1 MTATRVCALEGCDE
15 PVLGR
20 RDARFCKR
28 AHKQLDQARR
38 RRAAERE
45 ARRAA
50 PVLPETEPLAPEP
63 EAAAPE
69 RPENRSFSMDG
80 LMDELRRLDAAAEQ
94 RDRDAFGPTRRTRP
108 RPHADGVL
116 V

>member
-1 MTATRVCALEGCDE
+1 MTATRVCELEGCDE

-28 AHKQLDQARR
+28 AHKQIDQARR

-50 PVLPETEPLAPEP
+50 PVLHEPEPLAPEHSL
-63 EAAAPE
+63 APL
-69 RPENRSFSMDG
+69 ENRAVSMDG

-94 RDRDAFGPTRRTRP
+94 RDRDAFGPARRTRP